1 MLEADLS
8 LLSGLLDVLGLDQAA
23 EALVS
28 DL

>member
-23 EALVS
+23 EALMS